1 MKNELVTLFG
11 NDGSVT
17 RPEGRSIEVHKVCWW
32 KHNSKIGQYSSA
44 KVHRLLDVK
53 RNIDKPKII
62 DDYNILVN
70 ELDIL
75 KVAII
80 DGL

>member
-11 NDGSVT
+11 NDGSAAC
-17 RPEGRSIEVHKVCWW
+17 PEGSIEVHKVCWW